1 MHSIRKFVGRGTI
14 AIGLAA
20 LVALAVSVQTGEA
33 AKSTHGTAV
42 TSVVQPQSHDE
53 GGVLP
58 LHVTTVA
65 PSAQCTAALSAVRT
79 AFVNDRAEDNLENA
93 NASPDTETGA
103 DATEDA
109 SEAAAMKAAFTTAA
123 NACGGSLHKVQ
134 APPTPATPACTA
146 AWNNLKAAFAADK
159 AEDQAELANGTE
171 GTAAD
176 VAEDK
181 AEFAAKAKLWSAIKS
196 ACGTTSFFTWQHR

>member
-20 LVALAVSVQTGEA
+20 LLVLAVAVQTGQA
-33 AKSTHGTAV
+33 AKTSTTTRLTGV
-42 TSVVQPQSHDE
+42 
-53 GGVLP
+53 VLP
-58 LHVTTVA
+58 KSHELADLLPTHQGTVA
-65 PSAQCTAALSAVRT
+65 PSAQCIAAWNSIKTAMA
-79 AFVNDRAEDNLENA
+79 NDRTEDNLEYA
-93 NASPDTETGA
+93 NGSPDTETGT
-103 DATEDA
+103 DQTEDA
-109 SEAAAMKAAFTTAA
+109 SETAAFKALFASAA
-123 NACGGSLHKVQ
+123 TACGGSLHKVQ

-176 VAEDK
+176 VSEDK
-181 AEFAAKAKLWSAIKS
+181 AEFAAKMQLWSAIKS
-196 ACGTTSFFTWQHR
+196 ACGTTWFFTWQHR